1 MLIMVLLFKY
11 SWSFSIEI
19 DNFVLIHISVVKKNI
34 LLSLEQSSLLDFLGG
49 FTYIVN

>member
-11 SWSFSIEI
+11 TWSFSIEI
-19 DNFVLIHISVVKKNI
+19 DNFVLIHISVVKKNL
-34 LLSLEQSSLLDFLGG
+34 LLSSEQSSLVDFLEG